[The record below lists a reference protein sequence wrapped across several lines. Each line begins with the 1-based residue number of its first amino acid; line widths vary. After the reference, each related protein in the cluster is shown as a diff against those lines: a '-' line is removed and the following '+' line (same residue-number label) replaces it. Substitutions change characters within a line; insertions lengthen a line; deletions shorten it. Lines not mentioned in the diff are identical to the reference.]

1 MGNTRQGLLKLGTW
15 FAIGGTVQDTYR
27 MLGGSTLTEK
37 VLHGWEGY
45 DFLLIFLPNLLSPAS
60 FVLMKSHSFASER
73 LASHCCS
80 RDFSTVMNFIPYG
93 IAS

>member
-1 MGNTRQGLLKLGTW
+1 MGNSWQGLLKLGTW

-45 DFLLIFLPNLLSPAS
+45 DFFI
-60 FVLMKSHSFASER
+60 
-73 LASHCCS
+73 
-80 RDFSTVMNFIPYG
+80 DFSPQPPLPCFLCLDEKP
-93 IAS
+93 